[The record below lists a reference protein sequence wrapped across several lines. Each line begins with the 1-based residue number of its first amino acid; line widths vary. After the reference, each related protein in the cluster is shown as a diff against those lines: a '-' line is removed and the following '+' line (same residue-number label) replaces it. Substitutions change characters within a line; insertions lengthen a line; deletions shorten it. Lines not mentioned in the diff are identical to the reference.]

1 MKKLMKIRGDKN
13 FTTWRGGDVSRL
25 ESLTDAVF
33 AIAITLLIVA
43 HDVPRDYEHFRSV
56 MWGFC
61 GFGVTFFVL
70 IGIWYNTFKFHRR
83 FGMEDGYTVFL
94 STALIF
100 LVLFYIYPLKFM
112 AQIIINMMILK
123 NSFGVEFDVGYVGKV
138 DTSHLFIVYGIGA
151 FFIWL
156 ILGLMYLHAYNKRK
170 FLELDNNE
178 LLITTNS
185 IVANFIVS
193 FVAIISIILIILKM
207 GYLSGWIYFSISPLI
222 FIAIFIKEKYFKL
235 V

>member
-13 FTTWRGGDVSRL
+13 FTTWRGGDISRL
-25 ESLTDAVF
+25 EALTDAVF
-33 AIAITLLIVA
+33 AIAITLLIVS

-61 GFGVTFFVL
+61 GFGVTFFAL
-70 IGIWYNTFKFHRR
+70 IAIWYNTFKFHRR

-94 STALIF
+94 SATLIF
-100 LVLFYIYPLKFM
+100 IVLFYIYPLKFM

-123 NSFGVEFDVGYVGKV
+123 NGFGVEFDVGYVGNV
-138 DTSHLFIVYGIGA
+138 DVSHLFLVYGAGV
-151 FFIWL
+151 FFIWF
-156 ILGLMYLHAYNKRK
+156 ILGLMYLHAYNKREV
-170 FLELDNNE
+170 LELDNNE

-193 FVAIISIILIILKM
+193 IIAIISIILVIIKM
-207 GYLSGWIYFSISPLI
+207 EYLAAWIYCSIWPLI
-222 FIAIFIKEKYFKL
+222 SIAIFIKEKYFKL